1 MRKRKYTVDHS
12 LSIDTFTED
21 IDQIHQQKYDLQT
34 PVAEVHNLVGTC
46 QIESSV
52 MPLNLMQICKILPNA
67 YFTKQKFAAIT
78 LRLQDPLCT
87 VLLFT
92 SGKLVLTGS
101 KTFLECVSSCLR
113 ILDILR
119 KGIHGVSFRL
129 TSSVIQNIVGNV
141 NLNLDETQCIDLDA
155 MYRDYSVYCTYQ
167 KNMFP
172 GLIFRPLNSPIVLL
186 VFTSGKIVLTGAK
199 SVEAMHMGWQAIWST
214 VRQHIRRKTPNV
226 SDITRD
232 TSTGIK

>member
-12 LSIDTFTED
+12 SSIDTFCED
-21 IDQIHQQKYDLQT
+21 IDQQHQKKYDHNT

-52 MPLNLMQICKILPNA
+52 MPLNLMHISEILPNA
-67 YFTKQKFAAIT
+67 IFTKQKFAAIT

-101 KTFLECVSSCLR
+101 KTFLECVASCLR
-113 ILDILR
+113 VLEMLR
-119 KGIHGVSFRL
+119 AGIPGVSFRL

-141 NLNLDETQCIDLDA
+141 NLRLKQCDHIDLDTL
-155 MYRDYSVYCTYQ
+155 YRDHSVYCTYQ

-199 SVEAMHMGWQAIWST
+199 SASTMHAGWQAMWPCIHRYIKPT
-214 VRQHIRRKTPNV
+214 LHKT
-226 SDITRD
+226 
-232 TSTGIK
+232 